1 MKMTQAG
8 DINEMQMARSVRF
21 EHNGRTYEGV
31 VQWIADNDGILNPN
45 PKHPG
50 CISLMLS
57 DGSVMDDLPKET
69 PVEKS

>member
-1 MKMTQAG
+1 MKMIQAG
-8 DINEMQMARSVRF
+8 DINEMQMARGVRF
-21 EHNGRTYEGV
+21 EHNGRMYEGV

-45 PKHPG
+45 PNHPG

-57 DGSVMDDLPKET
+57 DGSVIDDLPKGT